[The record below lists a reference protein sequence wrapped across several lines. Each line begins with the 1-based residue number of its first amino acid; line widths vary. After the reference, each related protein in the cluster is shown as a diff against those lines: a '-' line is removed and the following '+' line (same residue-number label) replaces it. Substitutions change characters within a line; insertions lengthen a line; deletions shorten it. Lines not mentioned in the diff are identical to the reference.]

1 MKRLSS
7 NEFATGVRY
16 INAMTTIELHPE
28 FLTADGKK
36 QFAVLPYQEF
46 VALQE
51 WIEDT
56 QDLHAL
62 RLAREENAN
71 KPSYTIEEVRK
82 ELGIE

>member
-1 MKRLSS
+1 
-7 NEFATGVRY
+7 
-16 INAMTTIELHPE
+16 MTTIELHPE
-28 FLTADGKK
+28 FLKADGKR

-46 VALQE
+46 VAIQE

-71 KPSYTIEEVRK
+71 QPSYTIDEVRK

>member
-1 MKRLSS
+1 
-7 NEFATGVRY
+7 
-16 INAMTTIELHPE
+16 MTNVELHPE

-56 QDLHAL
+56 QDLLAL

-71 KPSYTIEEVRK
+71 EPSYTIEEVRK

>member
-1 MKRLSS
+1 
-7 NEFATGVRY
+7 
-16 INAMTTIELHPE
+16 MTNIELHPE
-28 FLTADGKK
+28 FLTANGKK

-56 QDLHAL
+56 EDLRAL
-62 RLAREENAN
+62 RVAREENADE
-71 KPSYTIEEVRK
+71 PSYTIEEVRK